1 MGTVVIVAGTTNGYL
16 VEEILQNLGVSGE
29 FSRKRFFRGIILPPG
44 QAVTREGR
52 LPDESQFPGD
62 VVITEGCWRKG
73 KTILDVVDELKEGD
87 IIVKGA
93 NALNLKRKQAAV
105 LIGHPKAGTILVALQ
120 AVLGRR
126 VNLIVPVG
134 LEKRINGELQTLSEK
149 VNRSGAAGYRLFPIP
164 GEVFT
169 ELDAVALL
177 TGAESELIAA
187 GGLCGAEGSVLIAV
201 SGTEEQEKEA
211 EKVLSSVASEP
222 AFTL

>member
-1 MGTVVIVAGTTNGYL
+1 M
-16 VEEILQNLGVSGE
+16 
-29 FSRKRFFRGIILPPG
+29 K
-44 QAVTREGR
+44 
-52 LPDESQFPGD
+52 
-62 VVITEGCWRKG
+62 CKG
-73 KTILDVVDELKEGD
+73 KVWKFGSNIDTDAIIPGRYLNVTDPEELAQHCMENQNPRFVQEAKEGD